1 MNLDSYANLK
11 QEVIDWCHRDDMS
24 LKIDTFIKLAETE
37 MLNNNIEVLQT
48 RDIESLV
55 DFSTNTTDRFVS
67 LPTGYKSMRKIRIQ
81 IDNGRSTKLELKTP
95 SQLQILSTTGQP
107 YFFTVTDKIEME
119 RVSDQV
125 YSGEIQYYKSFTALS
140 SDNTT
145 NSVLTNNPNIY
156 LFGALHQL
164 FLHAEDDVKAGKY
177 YDKFINAIRGAN
189 NADKEGRYGVAPA
202 MRIEGSTP

>member
-1 MNLDSYANLK
+1 MSLDSYANLK

-81 IDNGRSTKLELKTP
+81 IDNGRSTKLEFKTP